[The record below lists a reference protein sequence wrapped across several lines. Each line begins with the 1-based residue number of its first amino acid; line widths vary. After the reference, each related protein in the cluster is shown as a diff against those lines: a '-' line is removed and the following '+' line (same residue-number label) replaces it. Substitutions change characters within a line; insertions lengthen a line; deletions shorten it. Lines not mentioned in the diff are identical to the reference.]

1 MRYQEKIYI
10 QNNNSA
16 LRNRNNVNINM
27 SSDICVFNAP
37 LFNVSGATKIDCTG
51 STTGGTYVISTAT
64 TIPLIFD
71 FTGNTNS
78 FLTTNATFK
87 YEIYKYIDSIS
98 MFDKAPVYKSDK
110 IQYSAFS
117 GTNTTTQDIPV
128 SGISL
133 DGEYLIKGYYDFTI
147 CTDFV
152 NRLGKNIDTLFYK
165 TGNEYGLYDGNTDY
179 YFQAIKQPDKPI
191 FYVNGS
197 DNLASN
203 TLQQQIIL
211 PIKQEPT
218 YSGNTSGLVL
228 LPPKPYRTF
237 TINGYSGSFVL
248 TLNGLVLAPAQ
259 DYTFSGTVVTLNDD
273 ILPDDIITV
282 IYTSDGTGNKLI
294 ADNIF
299 VDSPIINGT
308 TGNEGNN
315 KYYYNVDFD
324 KFEIFTSVTPN
335 DSNSII
341 VMINGVT
348 LANNVDYYQ
357 STTNKKRIILEG
369 DLVIGDVITIAY
381 FPQASVVN
389 GVNTTNPLVSF
400 SIATPP
406 QKTNGFFSLE
416 VSNTTSFNTILF
428 TGTTDYSVGVTTYG
442 IPFTASGTVGTQLY
456 YRVKNEKNY
465 ITFCGNSISAA
476 TYSDIIPII
485 IQTNYIN
492 SY

>member
-1 MRYQEKIYI
+1 MRYQEKIYV

-64 TIPLIFD
+64 TIPLSFD

-87 YEIYKYIDSIS
+87 YEIYRYLDSIS
-98 MFDKAPVYKSDK
+98 SFNKTPVYKSGK
-110 IQYSAFS
+110 IEYSTFS
-117 GTNTTTQDIPV
+117 GTNSTIQDIPV
-128 SGISL
+128 NDISM

-147 CTDFV
+147 CTDFI

-165 TGNEYGLYDGNTDY
+165 SGNEYGLYDGNTDY
-179 YFQAIKQPDKPI
+179 YFKAIKQPDKPE
-191 FYVNGS
+191 FYLNGS
-197 DNLASN
+197 NNLPSN
-203 TLQQQIIL
+203 TLQQQIVI
-211 PIKQEPT
+211 PKEPQLQHDAE
-218 YSGNTSGLVL
+218 GNL

-237 TINGYSGSFVL
+237 TINGYSGNFVV
-248 TLNGLVLAPAQ
+248 TLNGLVLTPSD

-273 ILPDDIITV
+273 ILPDDLITV
-282 IYTSDGTGNKLI
+282 LYTSNGEGNSLVT
-294 ADNIF
+294 DNIF
-299 VDSPIINGT
+299 VDAPTISGST
-308 TGNEGNN
+308 ANEDKN
-315 KYYYNVDFD
+315 KYYYNTDYD
-324 KFEIFTSVTPN
+324 KFEIFCNVQPVDISSV
-335 DSNSII
+335 I

-348 LANNVDYYQ
+348 LANSVDFYQ
-357 STTNKKRIILEG
+357 STSNKKRLILEG
-369 DLVIGDVITIAY
+369 DLVLGDVITIAY
-381 FPQASVVN
+381 FPQAAVIN
-389 GVNTTNPLVSF
+389 GIVSKNPLVSF

-406 QKTNGFFSLE
+406 EKTNGFFTLE
-416 VSNTTSFNTILF
+416 ISDTVLF
-428 TGTTDYSVGVTTYG
+428 TNMIFTATTDYSIGITSYG
-442 IPFTASGTVGTQLY
+442 IQFSVSGTVGTELY

-476 TYSDIIPII
+476 TYSDIIPIT
-485 IQTNYIN
+485 IQTNSIN